1 MNNKF
6 KKIFRDYQEIS
17 IRYDAKHFAVWC
29 YCNPRPRPCF
39 TPSMLIELRQWLNSV
54 TDYFEKINSE
64 SDSAIRYLVLR
75 SQISNVFN
83 MGGDLNL
90 ISNLIRERN
99 RKKLL
104 EYAIQC
110 IDVCYLY
117 SVNLHAPL
125 TTICLVEGTALGGGF
140 ECALSANIL
149 IATENAEMGF
159 PEIRFNLF
167 PGMGAYSFLV
177 RSCGTKNAEKIIAEG
192 QTYSASDLHK
202 MGIINHVGKVD
213 RGVETVQ
220 NFMAQHHQSG
230 NGHRALQQVKQCCN
244 PISYKELV
252 DITNI
257 WVDAA
262 LSLDENNLRL
272 IDRLVH
278 TQSYKM
284 TRFDKK
290 IPLRT
295 AQDRRFNTKNLVFP
309 ISDWSGNSILFD
321 RRNNFD
327 RRLPSVPCS

>member
-1 MNNKF
+1 MNNNF
-6 KKIFRDYQEIS
+6 IKIFRDYQEIS
-17 IRYDAKHFAVWC
+17 LRYDAKHFAVWC

-39 TPSMLIELRQWLNSV
+39 TSLMLKELRQWLNSV
-54 TDYFEKINSE
+54 IDYFQTIKSE
-64 SDSAIRYLVLR
+64 SDSAIRYLVLK
-75 SQISNVFN
+75 SQIPNVFN

-192 QTYSASDLHK
+192 KTYSASKLHK

-213 RGVETVQ
+213 SGVETVQ
-220 NFMAQHHQSG
+220 NFMVQHHQSG

-244 PISYKELV
+244 PISYQELV

-262 LSLDENNLRL
+262 LGLDENNLRL

-278 TQSYKM
+278 AQSFKM
-284 TRFDKK
+284 TKFNKK
-290 IPLRT
+290 TPLRT
-295 AQDRRFNTKNLVFP
+295 IQDRRFNTTNPVFP
-309 ISDWSGNSILFD
+309 ISDWSGESILFD
-321 RRNNFD
+321 RRKNFD
-327 RRLPSVPCS
+327 RRLSS